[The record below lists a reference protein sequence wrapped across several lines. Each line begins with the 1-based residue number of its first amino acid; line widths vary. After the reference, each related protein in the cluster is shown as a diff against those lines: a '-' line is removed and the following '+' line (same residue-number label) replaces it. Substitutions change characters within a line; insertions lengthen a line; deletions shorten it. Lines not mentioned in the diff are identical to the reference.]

1 MPFFRTLTERLESL
15 TRMITP
21 RERWL
26 ILISADPDAL
36 GSAMALRQIIR
47 SRGGQAEIGH
57 VNDISRPD
65 NLAMIHTLRIPLTR
79 VTPQITSCCQR
90 FAMVDSQP
98 HHSTDFP
105 PVDYDVILDHHP
117 IDPTRPPV
125 AKYLDVPTGY
135 GACSSLL
142 TEYLYNLGIKPGKLL
157 ATALLYGIKTDTGSF
172 ERDFS
177 DVDVKAFSYLS
188 KLSDKLLLRRIVHA
202 DFHRHWL
209 KYFSRAFERL
219 RFVGRDGLFAYVGP
233 VENPDVLVVLADFF
247 LRVHGLSWVCIAGV
261 SGERLIAVMRSD
273 GLRRDIGQKARTWF
287 GGFGC
292 AGGRKMAARAEIE
305 LSRLAGYD
313 PEQFLWKRLTGQ
325 KLPSIW
331 SEAPEGEACPVKTAD
346 MAPKDIEGANCPLKT
361 SSRKPRKAS

>member
-1 MPFFRTLTERLESL
+1 MPLFRMNTERLENL
-15 TRMITP
+15 TRLITHH
-21 RERWL
+21 ERWL

-36 GSAMALRQIIR
+36 GSAMALRKII
-47 SRGGQAEIGH
+47 STRGSQAEIGH
-57 VNDISRPD
+57 INDISRPD

-79 VTPQITSCCQR
+79 VTPSLTSCCQR

-105 PVDYDVILDHHP
+105 DVDYDIILDHHP
-117 IDPTRPPV
+117 KDPARPPR
-125 AKYLDVPTGY
+125 ARHLDVPAGY

-142 TEYLYNLGIKPGKLL
+142 TEYLYNLRIKPGKLL

-188 KLSDKLLLRRIVHA
+188 RLADKMLLRRIVHA
-202 DFHRHWL
+202 DFRRGWL

-219 RFVGRDGLFAYVGP
+219 RFVGREGVFAYVGP

-261 SGERLIAVMRSD
+261 PGERLVAVMRSD
-273 GLRRDIGQKARTWF
+273 GLRRDIGKKARIWF
-287 GGFGC
+287 GDFGC
-292 AGGRKMAARAEIE
+292 AGGHKMAARAEIE
-305 LSRLAGYD
+305 LGRLAGYD
-313 PEQFLWKRLTGQ
+313 QEQVLWKRLTGQ
-325 KLPSIW
+325 KLESTWPD
-331 SEAPEGEACPVKTAD
+331 AAEGDACPVKAAD
-346 MAPKDIEGANCPLKT
+346 REPRGGA
-361 SSRKPRKAS
+361 